1 MKIFKV
7 FTGKLSV
14 DNLGNYIILDSDKP
28 PVYFIDFIKSLAH
41 KFKTKDVRISIEFE
55 VGEREK

>member
-41 KFKTKDVRISIEFE
+41 KYRGKEVKINIEFK
-55 VGEREK
+55 VGEK

>member
-41 KFKTKDVRISIEFE
+41 KYNGRKARVNIEFE
-55 VGEREK
+55 IEEKGK